1 MVWKREIIGK
11 LSKWI
16 GKAIISS
23 FFDSIQFNSEIKFLN
38 WIAFRKK
45 FVIKLTAN
53 SMYDPESPKDRAVLR
68 VTLHIKA
75 NIWILNLI
83 THKACCWWE
92 TLSLNAILS
101 RSYFFFTEGLWAE
114 NVPPTGK
121 LAWLSTSLHWQNS
134 PQGISNHVLIL
145 QSGLLAHLLD
155 LIEIL

>member
-101 RSYFFFTEGLWAE
+101 RSYFFSQRDFELKMCHRQE
-114 NVPPTGK
+114 NWHGYQ
-121 LAWLSTSLHWQNS
+121 LAY
-134 PQGISNHVLIL
+134 IDRIL
-145 QSGLLAHLLD
+145 LKAFPIMFLFFNLVYWPICLT
-155 LIEIL
+155 